1 MNWIVSQLG
10 AREHYA
16 IARALNRAGA
26 LRGLLTDLWMQP
38 QSLLAKCGGTRLRE
52 RFHPDLAEAPVRAWN
67 AGLIIFELAARAKH
81 LSGWS
86 LTLARNCWFQRKV
99 VSALS
104 TYQPSNFNSQPIL
117 FSYSYTAKE
126 PFEFARKLGWKTVLG
141 QIDAGLAMERIVKEL
156 ANRYGDARPTGHP
169 PEKYWQVWREEC
181 VLADQVVVNS
191 NWSRDCLIQE
201 GVSSDKV
208 VVIPLAYQPPAGA
221 AHFKRTVP
229 KCFMPDRPL
238 RILFLGQITF
248 LKGIVPLLE
257 AMEELQNEPIE
268 LSVVGRELCE
278 IPPHLRGLPNV
289 NWIGSVPRGI
299 TAKYYQSADAFIF
312 PTFSDGFGL
321 TQLEAQAW
329 KLPVVA
335 SRFCGE
341 VVKDG
346 VNGLLLK
353 EVSAEAIASAL
364 RRLLKEPS
372 LLHSMSEHSAV
383 GAEFS
388 LEAIA
393 SALVKL

>member
-1 MNWIVSQLG
+1 
-10 AREHYA
+10 
-16 IARALNRAGA
+16 
-26 LRGLLTDLWMQP
+26 
-38 QSLLAKCGGTRLRE
+38 
-52 RFHPDLAEAPVRAWN
+52 
-67 AGLIIFELAARAKH
+67 
-81 LSGWS
+81 
-86 LTLARNCWFQRKV
+86 
-99 VSALS
+99 
-104 TYQPSNFNSQPIL
+104 
-117 FSYSYTAKE
+117 
-126 PFEFARKLGWKTVLG
+126 
-141 QIDAGLAMERIVKEL
+141 
-156 ANRYGDARPTGHP
+156 
-169 PEKYWQVWREEC
+169 
-181 VLADQVVVNS
+181 
-191 NWSRDCLIQE
+191 
-201 GVSSDKV
+201 
-208 VVIPLAYQPPAGA
+208 
-221 AHFKRTVP
+221 
-229 KCFMPDRPL
+229 
-238 RILFLGQITF
+238 
-248 LKGIVPLLE
+248 
-257 AMEELQNEPIE
+257 MEELQNEPIE